1 MPCADP
7 RPPSPSQG
15 QPAQPTAAKAE
26 GTRATP
32 QWTPPQQRRESPPPA
47 AADSVWGAHPDD
59 SAANQLT
66 EDALRFSGVIDPW
79 ADALVTD
86 EQVRGGGAAALQP
99 TEGGS
104 QAGDD
109 QGLQVPAMGAT
120 HVWQN

>member
-1 MPCADP
+1 M
-7 RPPSPSQG
+7 
-15 QPAQPTAAKAE
+15 
-26 GTRATP
+26 
-32 QWTPPQQRRESPPPA
+32 
-47 AADSVWGAHPDD
+47 WGAHPDD

-99 TEGGS
+99 TEGNA
-104 QAGDD
+104 AGDD